1 VNDASDAYAAAS
13 ARAVFMAVGGVQM
26 IRTPL
31 VSSNTGG
38 RRRHLAQCDQLGL
51 LVTVCALE
59 DAEPGLTSARVVTP
73 FRVVWAL
80 LGRLVYAIRAGMFS
94 GASDTGDSTSRGYW
108 GFVAQVV
115 RRVSRASSRQT
126 TLVAALGELET
137 SLQIAIFGPVS
148 KDRYPS
154 LGGSRVRIP
163 PPADDLLLVTDGAAA
178 EVPAHHNAFP
188 AP

>member
-31 VSSNTGG
+31 VSSSTGG

-126 TLVAALGELET
+126 TLVAALANWKHPCKSPFLVR
-137 SLQIAIFGPVS
+137 SRRPLPVVGRIEGS
-148 KDRYPS
+148 NPS
-154 LGGSRVRIP
+154 
-163 PPADDLLLVTDGAAA
+163 PADDLLLVTDGAAA